1 MSSVGCYEA
10 KTKLA
15 EHIKRAAGGESILIT
30 KHGCAAAK
38 LVPAS
43 GPDDSRRDRAFG
55 TLAEIRGRSVLGM
68 DLEDAI
74 ARGRM

>member
-15 EHIKRAAGGESILIT
+15 ELIKRAAGGESILIT
-30 KHGCAAAK
+30 KHGRAVAK

-43 GPDDSRRDRAFG
+43 GPDDSRRDQAFA
-55 TLAEIRGRSVLGM
+55 TLAEIRGRSVLGI